1 MSVWTWKPPSDGV
14 FNPDVFVQLFPAQ
27 STALNTRS
35 STPAMKTNISFDY
48 LIAML
53 FHESLVIAKLGFGES
68 KVHRESN
75 RCSQNFAS

>member
-1 MSVWTWKPPSDGV
+1 
-14 FNPDVFVQLFPAQ
+14 
-27 STALNTRS
+27 
-35 STPAMKTNISFDY
+35 MKTNISFDY